1 MLTKEQIREDLE
13 DIRVYYSIKSVF
25 DKAPAEI
32 KAEALLEKL
41 EQYHSVM
48 RKAPAKLYVLY
59 ISLYVENNSQT
70 ALSEEWNFT
79 KDYIKD
85 LNKQLVEYLHGSFFE
100 F

>member
-41 EQYHSVM
+41 ELNYMSCIYRFTLKIIHRRHSQM
-48 RKAPAKLYVLY
+48 SGILQK
-59 ISLYVENNSQT
+59 T
-70 ALSEEWNFT
+70 T
-79 KDYIKD
+79 
-85 LNKQLVEYLHGSFFE
+85 
-100 F
+100 